1 MFLLCR
7 LKYVQHVDPLSDL
20 LCLVYPLV
28 YIHLL
33 MTPTPTVWRESIPDL
48 P

>member
-1 MFLLCR
+1 MLLLCHP
-7 LKYVQHVDPLSDL
+7 KYIQHMDSLSDL

-33 MTPTPTVWRESIPDL
+33 MTPTPTVRRESIPD
-48 P
+48 PP

>member
-1 MFLLCR
+1 MCLLCH

-20 LCLVYPLV
+20 LYLVYLLV

-33 MTPTPTVWRESIPDL
+33 MTPTPTVQREAIPD
-48 P
+48 PP